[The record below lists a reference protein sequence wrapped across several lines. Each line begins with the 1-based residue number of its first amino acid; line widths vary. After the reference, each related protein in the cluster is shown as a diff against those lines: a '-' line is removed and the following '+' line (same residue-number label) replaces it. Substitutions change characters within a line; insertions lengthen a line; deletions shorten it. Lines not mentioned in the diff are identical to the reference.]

1 MIKAV
6 KFVSIPVKEQSHALD
21 FYTKKL
27 GFQIL
32 TDQPMGGGQRWLELS
47 ILGAETKVVLFT
59 PPGHET
65 RIGTFSNVTF
75 MTDNVEKTYEELSAR
90 GVHFEQLP
98 KKEQWGTSAIF
109 QDLDGNIF
117 VLSSK

>member
-6 KFVSIPVKEQSHALD
+6 KFVSIPVKDQAQALD

-32 TDQPMGGGQRWLELS
+32 TDQPLGPGQRWLELG
-47 ILGAETKVVLFT
+47 IPGGETRVVLFT

-75 MTDNVEKTYEELSAR
+75 MSDNVEKTYQELSAR
-90 GVHFEQLP
+90 GVYFEQPP
-98 KKEQWGTSAIF
+98 KKEHWGTSAIF
-109 QDLDGNIF
+109 KDLDDNVF
-117 VLSSK
+117 LLSSK